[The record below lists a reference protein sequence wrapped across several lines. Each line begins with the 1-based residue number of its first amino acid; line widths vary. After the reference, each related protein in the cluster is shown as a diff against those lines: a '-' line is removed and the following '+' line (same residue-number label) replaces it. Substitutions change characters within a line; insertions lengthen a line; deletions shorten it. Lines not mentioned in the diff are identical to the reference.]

1 MAKKPKFSVEPEEY
15 VEVQYDVLEAKMG
28 VVEKAC
34 DRCNV
39 QWRAADQIESRPGRV
54 EWSGIVYGSRKNVL
68 KFLRGAYG
76 KGAEQH
82 LKDYQLV

>member
-1 MAKKPKFSVEPEEY
+1 MAKKRFSVEPEEY
-15 VEVQYDVLEAKMG
+15 IEVQYDVLEAKMS

-39 QWRAADQIESRPGRV
+39 QWRAADQIEDRPGRV
-54 EWSGIVYGSRKNVL
+54 EWSGIVAGSRKNVL

-76 KGAEQH
+76 KGAEQY
-82 LKDYQLV
+82 LRDYQL